1 MSWIKRN
8 PYFLACCVVAL
19 GLMGWG
25 GFYLYTAVSGEREI
39 TQKIAES
46 YKQLSDLYHQTPSP
60 GSGDT
65 DNIKAAKEQRAEIE
79 AYIKK
84 AGGYCR
90 RPAAIPDEPKV
101 INADFA
107 AQLRNTVAQ
116 LEHDAANSS
125 VQLPH
130 DYYFT
135 FESQRHL
142 MLFDPASLDKMA
154 VRLGEIKAICDVLLD
169 AKINAL
175 DGIRRELV
183 STPDDKNATDYLG
196 QSTTVT
202 PLAEMTPY
210 EVTFRC
216 FSTELAAVLSGLA
229 NSPYCFLVKTINV
242 EPAVAAAAA
251 TQDNTNPQP
260 PPVTPTPIRLPGKTF
275 LTEQQLRVTLLIEV
289 VKLKP
294 TK

>member
-60 GSGDT
+60 GSGDK

-107 AQLRNTVAQ
+107 AQLRNTEAR

-135 FESQRHL
+135 FESLRPVIW
-142 MLFDPASLDKMA
+142 FAPTSLDEMA
-154 VRLGEIKAICDVLLD
+154 VPLGEIKAICDVPRA
-169 AKINAL
+169 AKSEAL
-175 DGIRRELV
+175 DGI
-183 STPDDKNATDYLG
+183 
-196 QSTTVT
+196 
-202 PLAEMTPY
+202 
-210 EVTFRC
+210 
-216 FSTELAAVLSGLA
+216 
-229 NSPYCFLVKTINV
+229 
-242 EPAVAAAAA
+242 
-251 TQDNTNPQP
+251 
-260 PPVTPTPIRLPGKTF
+260 
-275 LTEQQLRVTLLIEV
+275 
-289 VKLKP
+289 
-294 TK
+294 